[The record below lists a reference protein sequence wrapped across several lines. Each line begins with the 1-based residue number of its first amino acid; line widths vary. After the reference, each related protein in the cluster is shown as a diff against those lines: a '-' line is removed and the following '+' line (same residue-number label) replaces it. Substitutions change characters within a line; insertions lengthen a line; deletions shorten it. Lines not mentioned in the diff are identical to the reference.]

1 VNTADRPWIF
11 QICAAQV
18 ELHGVEN
25 ESPMMIK
32 ETLEK
37 VPQQTEG
44 SLGTCQPAHTQIQTC
59 NTLQAHRGRPWALLV
74 YETAGTKSALFV

>member
-44 SLGTCQPAHTQIQTC
+44 SLGTCQPAHTHKSKHA
-59 NTLQAHRGRPWALLV
+59 TLSKLTEGGRGLC
-74 YETAGTKSALFV
+74 